1 MARKFLYLVAFI
13 IFAVLG
19 VVIAFQ
25 LKTDWFMRTAFV
37 PTEPFVAQAPVP
49 ANSYANLDMWIAHPK
64 MEGKNDP
71 AVWRPAPV
79 TAAPAASATADH
91 VPGVAA
97 ANAAT
102 VPAVPDAA
110 AAATPPTPGSAADE
124 ASARGNAS
132 IFFVHPTSL
141 ITKDGWNASLDDQTT
156 NERARIFVRGEAS
169 VFNMAGKIWAPRY
182 RQAAIGAFLTDSE
195 DATKAID
202 AAYQDVATA
211 FDQFLS
217 EVPDNSPIILAGHS
231 QGSLHLLRL
240 LKEKVAGRPIAKR
253 IAAAYIV
260 GWPISLDHDLPSMGL
275 PACGTAEAS
284 NCIVSWSSYAE
295 PADPGM
301 VLDVYA
307 KSLGLDG
314 TPRGTSPMLC
324 INPVNGTPN
333 SSSTA
338 AQNPGTLVP
347 TADFLD
353 GSIRPGAV
361 PARCDERGILLIGD
375 PPKMGPYVLP
385 GNNYHVYDYPLFW
398 IAARED
404 VLRRLTAFDG
414 KAPPPPAKQRRNP
427 VVPVAD

>member
-71 AVWRPAPV
+71 ALWRPAAL
-79 TAAPAASATADH
+79 TPATASATH
-91 VPGVAA
+91 VPGESA

-102 VPAVPDAA
+102 PAAPYDSAEAA
-110 AAATPPTPGSAADE
+110 QPPAPGSAADE
-124 ASARGNAS
+124 ATMRGNAS

-260 GWPISLDHDLPSMGL
+260 GWPISLEHDLPSMGL

-307 KSLGLDG
+307 KSLGLNG

-353 GSIRPGAV
+353 GSIRPGAI

-385 GNNYHVYDYPLFW
+385 GNNYHVYDYSLFW
-398 IAARED
+398 TNVRADAAR
-404 VLRRLTAFDG
+404 RAGAFG
-414 KAPPPPAKQRRNP
+414 KK
-427 VVPVAD
+427 

>member
-13 IFAVLG
+13 IV
-19 VVIAFQ
+19 VVIGLGIAFS
-25 LKTDWFMRTAFV
+25 LNPAPFMKTAFV
-37 PTEPFVAQAPVP
+37 PSEPFVEQTPVP
-49 ANSYANLDMWIAHPK
+49 ANSYASLNMWVAHPK
-64 MEGKNDP
+64 MAAKDNP
-71 AVWRPAPV
+71 ALWRPAP
-79 TAAPAASATADH
+79 
-91 VPGVAA
+91 
-97 ANAAT
+97 
-102 VPAVPDAA
+102 AA
-110 AAATPPTPGSAADE
+110 AAAAPAEPASATSSAAVAAAPATPAAPPAPTPAPVE
-124 ASARGNAS
+124 QGNAS

-169 VFNMAGKIWAPRY
+169 VFNQAGNIWAPRY
-182 RQAAIGAFLTDSE
+182 RQAAIGAFMTDSE

-202 AAYQDVATA
+202 AAYHDVSTA

-217 EVPDNSPIILAGHS
+217 EIPENGPIILAGHS

-260 GWPISLDHDLPSMGL
+260 GWPISLDHDLPGMGL

-284 NCIVSWSSYAE
+284 NCIVSWSSFAE
-295 PADPGM
+295 PAEPGM

-307 KSLGLDG
+307 KSVGLDG
-314 TPRGTSPMLC
+314 NPRGTSAMLC
-324 INPVNGTPN
+324 TNPVSGVPN
-333 SSSTA
+333 SITTA

-347 TADFLD
+347 STDFLD
-353 GSIRPGAV
+353 GTITPGAV

-375 PPKMGPYVLP
+375 PPEMGPYVLP

-398 IAARED
+398 IAARQD
-404 VLRRLTAFDG
+404 VMRRLDAFVTKG
-414 KAPPPPAKQRRNP
+414 PPVPKPQRRTP
-427 VVPVAD
+427 ALPVAN